1 VNLYDGAQSNTLAN
15 RSYSIR
21 RLVPQDAKALAA
33 LWAEMQ
39 RHYGKPVTENAA
51 MAAAEQACD
60 AQRVDGFEPRILVAH
75 AADGSLAGA
84 IVLNVSFPANELS
97 RSLYIRDLYVAAAM
111 RRLNVARAMLHAAA
125 ALALSQGFS
134 ALDWTA
140 EAANIDA
147 RKLYSG
153 EGARQLP
160 RVYYRLDTS
169 DMQRLV
175 GVKSSAGCGSPDV
188 VYRSVTTS

>member
-1 VNLYDGAQSNTLAN
+1 MELHQGAGSSMVAE

-21 RLVPQDAKALAA
+21 RLIPQDVEALAI

-39 RHYGKPVTENAA
+39 RHYGKPVTEIDAMQAA
-51 MAAAEQACD
+51 IQACD
-60 AQRVDGFEPRILVAH
+60 AQQRDGFEPRILVANVL
-75 AADGSLAGA
+75 GSGLAGA

-97 RSLYIRDLYVAAAM
+97 RSLYIRDLYVAADM
-111 RRLNVARAMLHAAA
+111 RRCGVARALLRAAA
-125 ALALSQGFS
+125 ALTLCQGFS

-140 EAANIDA
+140 EVDNLNA

-160 RVYYRLDTS
+160 RVYYRLDTIG
-169 DMQRLV
+169 MQQIAECENV
-175 GVKSSAGCGSPDV
+175 DAAQ
-188 VYRSVTTS
+188 

>member
-1 VNLYDGAQSNTLAN
+1 M
-15 RSYSIR
+15 
-21 RLVPQDAKALAA
+21 PQDAQALAI

-51 MAAAEQACD
+51 LEAAAQACE
-60 AQRVDGFEPRILVAH
+60 AQRSDGFQPRILVAH
-75 AADGSLAGA
+75 DAQGGLAGA
-84 IVLNVSFPANELS
+84 VVLNVSFPANELS

-111 RRLNVARAMLHAAA
+111 RRLGVARAMLRAAA

-134 ALDWTA
+134 ALDWTT
-140 EAANIDA
+140 EAGNVDA

-160 RVYYRLDTS
+160 RVYYRLDIT
-169 DMQRLV
+169 DMQRLL
-175 GVKSSAGCGSPDV
+175 GGETSTGCGSPEPP
-188 VYRSVTTS
+188 YRSVASG